1 MLVTMDL
8 SPEQEAP
15 LTAEAQQ
22 RGVSVAELARQLLTE
37 QLSAVVRTATG
48 PSPRSMSPLEVIRAL
63 DELAEMNR
71 GRPVLPPEAFERE
84 SIYQDL
90 P

>member
-1 MLVTMDL
+1 M
-8 SPEQEAP
+8 
-15 LTAEAQQ
+15 
-22 RGVSVAELARQLLTE
+22 SVAELARQLLAE
-37 QLSAVVRTATG
+37 QFPAAGQATTG
-48 PSPRSMSPLEVIRAL
+48 PSPRSMTPQEVIRAL

-71 GRPVLPPEAFERE
+71 GLPVLPAEAFERE